1 MLAIVALNLA
11 GGGSSGGPSPSSGA
25 PAPGPLSLS
34 APLHAQE
41 QASAC
46 AKLLAKLPVQVDHLA
61 QRVVHTTPE
70 TPFVVAWGDPPVVLR
85 CGVARPASLHAG
97 SSAQYF
103 SATGPQG
110 PYFDVSSSGE
120 SQVFT
125 SVDRAAYVSIAI
137 PVKYHAGPLPPLAR
151 AIAAALPPVCTT
163 EPSAPLAKH
172 CTRRP

>member
-1 MLAIVALNLA
+1 MVIAIIALNLA
-11 GGGSSGGPSPSSGA
+11 GGGSSGGPSTSKS
-25 PAPGPLSLS
+25 PAGPLSLS
-34 APLHAQE
+34 APPHAQD

-46 AKLLAKLPVQVDHLA
+46 AKVLAKLPVQVDHLS

-85 CGVARPASLHAG
+85 CGVDRPTSLHAG

-103 SATGPQG
+103 STTGPDG
-110 PYFDVSSSGE
+110 PYFDVSSSGQ

-125 SVDRAAYVSIAI
+125 SIDRAAYVSISI
-137 PVKYHAGPLPPLAR
+137 PVTYHAGPLPPLAR

-163 EPSAPLAKH
+163 EPAAPLAKR